1 MPIKSA
7 HLVPVALFDYQLF
20 EPADRLPAF
29 RDLTS
34 DMYDIDAI
42 GNRDEFKVRADGYRV
57 DNLIFNTVSFSPSTF
72 HRNTSHL
79 QGDKQNFLVL
89 EFMLE
94 GRQLVTMNSGQ
105 IHMTKGTIYL
115 RDWEQEF
122 KSDTDYMRLH
132 SVIIPRDRLK
142 VSQYLNEQHPI
153 LSLSTNEASG
163 ELISKIWLHLL
174 SQFSSTSVSDAK
186 ILTSD
191 FLSMLDDL
199 LGYNSTNKPNTSFDS
214 MCHYILSRLHN
225 EISASEIC
233 NHFHISRSSVYRAFE
248 SEGGIKRYITKE
260 RLRNCYLELR
270 IADPSRTK
278 VSDIFQSW
286 GFYEASTFTRAFKR
300 IYKTTPSAIL
310 QTQSNYD
317 NASKSKSE
325 IANKKLYSKYH
336 NWFKE
341 ITGNNAS

>member
-29 RDLTS
+29 RDVLS
-34 DMYDIDAI
+34 DVYDIDAI
-42 GNRDEFKVRADGYRV
+42 GNRDEFKVLATGYMV
-57 DNLIFNTVSFSPSTF
+57 DNILFNTVSFTPSTF

-79 QGDKQNFLVL
+79 QGDEQNFLVL

-94 GRQLVTMNSGQ
+94 GRQLVTMNSRH

-115 RDWEQEF
+115 RDWGQEF
-122 KSDTDYMRLH
+122 KSDSDHMRLH
-132 SVIIPRDRLK
+132 SVVIPRNRLK
-142 VSQYLNEQHPI
+142 SSQYLNEKHPI
-153 LSLSTNEASG
+153 FSLSIDEASG
-163 ELISKIWLHLL
+163 ELISKTWLHLL
-174 SQFSSTSVSDAK
+174 SQFSSTSVSDVK

-214 MCHYILSRLHN
+214 MCQYIMSRLHN

-233 NHFHISRSSVYRAFE
+233 NHFHVSRSSVYRAFE

-270 IADPSRTK
+270 SADPSRTK
-278 VSDIFQSW
+278 VSDTYQSW
-286 GFYEASTFTRAFKR
+286 GFDMTV
-300 IYKTTPSAIL
+300 
-310 QTQSNYD
+310 
-317 NASKSKSE
+317 
-325 IANKKLYSKYH
+325 
-336 NWFKE
+336 KE
-341 ITGNNAS
+341 MADDGAYAPYAV

>member
-7 HLVPVALFDYQLF
+7 HPVPIALFDYQLF

-29 RDLTS
+29 RDLIS

-42 GNRDEFKVRADGYRV
+42 GNRDEFKVSADGYRV
-57 DNLIFNTVSFSPSTF
+57 DNLIFNTVSFSPSIF

-79 QGDKQNFLVL
+79 QGNKQDFLVL
-89 EFMLE
+89 EIMLE
-94 GRQLVTMNSGQ
+94 GREFVTMNKSQ

-122 KSDTDYMRLH
+122 KAVSDHMRLH
-132 SVIIPRDRLK
+132 SVIIPRNRIK
-142 VSQYLNEQHPI
+142 ASQYLNENHPI

-163 ELISKIWLHLL
+163 ELISNFWLHLL
-174 SQFSSTSVSDAK
+174 SQFSSISVSDAK
-186 ILTSD
+186 ILTGD

-199 LGYNSTNKPNTSFDS
+199 LGYNSSNKPNTSFNC
-214 MCHYILSRLHN
+214 MCQYILSRLHN
-225 EISASEIC
+225 DISTSEIC
-233 NHFHISRSSVYRAFE
+233 NHFNISRSSVYRAFE

-278 VSDIFQSW
+278 VSDIFHSW
-286 GFYEASTFTRAFKR
+286 GFGDASAFTRAFKR
-300 IYKTTPSAIL
+300 TYKTTPSAIL
-310 QTQSNYD
+310 QTQGNFD
-317 NASKSKSE
+317 NALKPKSK
-325 IANKKLYSKYH
+325 IINKKLYHKYH

-341 ITGNNAS
+341 ITGNI